1 MYISIEQALSIYEGL
16 IDSLNGESFGE
27 DGNEVEIFVYKL
39 LPHSPTYSM
48 NNYDDDFD
56 EENRMIEKKAA
67 EDFHSLCYIFTRKH
81 NADIKIDEVEMQEW
95 ISKVRTGEIRFFHK
109 VNVSI
114 INKREKKND

>member
-16 IDSLNGESFGE
+16 IDSLNGKSFGE

-48 NNYDDDFD
+48 NIDDGAFN

-67 EDFHSLCYIFTRKH
+67 EDFHSLCYIFAKKH
-81 NADIKIDEVEMQEW
+81 DADIKIDGIEIHSW
-95 ISKVRTGEIRFFHK
+95 ISKVRAEEIRFFHK
-109 VNVSI
+109 VNVSV
-114 INKREKKND
+114 INKNKTDD